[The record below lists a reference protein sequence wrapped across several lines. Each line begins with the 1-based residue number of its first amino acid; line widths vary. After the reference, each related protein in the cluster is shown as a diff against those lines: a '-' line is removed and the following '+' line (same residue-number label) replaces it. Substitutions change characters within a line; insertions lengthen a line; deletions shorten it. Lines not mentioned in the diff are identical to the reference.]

1 MVTIGSL
8 WDPYNILVGARP
20 DLITNIENAT
30 NVDDVLTAV
39 TTLITLDSAISTI
52 YKEIVNENS
61 INESVVEVPKKKVG
75 RPSKKSEVV

>member
-8 WDPYNILVGARP
+8 WDPYNILIGARP
-20 DLITNIENAT
+20 DLINNIENAI

-39 TTLITLDSAISTI
+39 NALITLDGAISTI
-52 YKEIVNENS
+52 YKEIVNGNS

-75 RPSKKSEVV
+75 RPSKKK